1 MYAGERARAV
11 GAGGEGRGAEALSF
25 SQCLSGTGRKD
36 RHLSESV
43 RTCVLKGADL
53 ILIPTANTKA
63 EPLTMF
69 EWEIRVQAMQ
79 NQVFIAMCNRVGG
92 EGDMDF
98 AGESLVVYPSGDV
111 IIKADDREQLV
122 RCELNLAEA
131 REWREKVPYL
141 GTRRLEWYL

>member
-1 MYAGERARAV
+1 
-11 GAGGEGRGAEALSF
+11 
-25 SQCLSGTGRKD
+25 
-36 RHLSESV
+36 
-43 RTCVLKGADL
+43 
-53 ILIPTANTKA
+53 
-63 EPLTMF
+63 MF

-79 NQVFIAMCNRVGG
+79 NQVLIAMCNRVGR

-111 IIKADDREQLV
+111 IIKADDREQLI